1 MKAVLFRKILIYDLR
16 KTTRFAYN
24 QLSSLGKKLSLF
36 YQKKNVNMPFYIPQ
50 QHINIYILFLLHFSL
65 TPSCHV
71 DFKKYKFLFI
81 FVVYHIQTISNTLLD
96 DDDCKNIILFDFMMA
111 REKGL

>member
-1 MKAVLFRKILIYDLR
+1 
-16 KTTRFAYN
+16 
-24 QLSSLGKKLSLF
+24 
-36 YQKKNVNMPFYIPQ
+36 MPFYIPQ